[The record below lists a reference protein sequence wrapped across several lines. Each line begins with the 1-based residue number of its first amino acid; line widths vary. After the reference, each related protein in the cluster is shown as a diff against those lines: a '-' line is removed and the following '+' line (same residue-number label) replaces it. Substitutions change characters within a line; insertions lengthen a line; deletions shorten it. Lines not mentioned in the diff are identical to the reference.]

1 MSLIRVR
8 TDDKD
13 RYTDAFVDKNSVVSL
28 NIVICTSSLSHLIIG
43 LNTGKSV
50 IVEFGSIT
58 GAEKEMNE
66 IALKL

>member
-28 NIVICTSSLSHLIIG
+28 HVEICTPSLSHLIIG
-43 LNTGKSV
+43 LNTGKS
-50 IVEFGSIT
+50 IRVEFNSIT
-58 GAEKEMNE
+58 DAEKEMNE
-66 IALKL
+66 IVLKL